1 MSPEKWQASAFNKNN
16 SRAHSKSIF
25 CCSGGGK
32 LAKKKVEQKWTCV
45 SVCVCV
51 VCVALCL
58 FSLQR
63 ATRNKQTKCF
73 AIQNEN
79 QL

>member
-1 MSPEKWQASAFNKNN
+1 MSPENWQASAFNKNN

-32 LAKKKVEQKWTCV
+32 LAKKVEKKWTCV
-45 SVCVCV
+45 SVCVCCFMFV
-51 VCVALCL
+51 L
-58 FSLQR
+58 FAKS
-63 ATRNKQTKCF
+63 NKKQTKKCF